1 MFTPVNPR
9 RLRHLDLPSTVLRRC
24 PAGHPLVLRC
34 HPVRVID
41 GRPEPFP
48 TLFWLACPAVTRAI
62 ARLEQ
67 LGWIEA
73 IEREIDSD
81 TALRRAL
88 ESDHAAYA
96 AEREGLL
103 SESERR
109 LLADFG
115 LLEPLR
121 QRGIG
126 GSRSLTRLK
135 CLHLHYAHHLARG
148 SAIGRRIDSMATIS
162 LCEAPSTT
170 S

>member
-1 MFTPVNPR
+1 M
-9 RLRHLDLPSTVLRRC
+9 
-24 PAGHPLVLRC
+24 
-34 HPVRVID
+34 RVVD

-48 TLFWLACPAVTRAI
+48 TLFWLACPAVTRTI
-62 ARLEQ
+62 ARLEHS
-67 LGWIEA
+67 GWIEA
-73 IEREIDSD
+73 IEREVDSD
-81 TALRRAL
+81 PVLRHAL
-88 ESDHAAYA
+88 ERDHAAYA

-148 SAIGRRIDSMATIS
+148 SAIGRRIESVATIS
-162 LCEAPSTT
+162 PCAVESSPEE
-170 S
+170 